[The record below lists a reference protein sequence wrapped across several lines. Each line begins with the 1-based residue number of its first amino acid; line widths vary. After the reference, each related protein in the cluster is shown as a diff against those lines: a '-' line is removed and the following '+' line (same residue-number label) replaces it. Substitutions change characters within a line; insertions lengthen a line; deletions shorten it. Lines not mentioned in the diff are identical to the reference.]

1 MSNVAYATFG
11 VPREPVERKVA
22 QLEDGFL
29 RLANDLLDAA
39 MCSGLPETELCILMA
54 VWRKTYGFS
63 KKMDWISNEQL
74 SEMIGKHYTHCSTA
88 KNNLVRK
95 KVLIQEGRKVGMNTN
110 ISEWET
116 KNNGFR
122 KTLAEPAKETLAE
135 PANRIKQNLLTTKDN
150 ITKDKK
156 DNKNTLPEQVRSTC
170 EKVAKPAGKNQAA
183 DEAFEKIFWCAGMVK
198 KGKQKA
204 LPAFRSKYQEWRKES
219 GGTPEQF
226 AQMLAEDIAS
236 RQGKQFG
243 FDNLHPATYLNG
255 KRWQDDKPAAA
266 TSSSVK
272 SAITVSKSGYVFFDR

>member
-1 MSNVAYATFG
+1 MTNVAYATFG

-95 KVLIQEGRKVGMNTN
+95 KVLIQQGRKVGMNTN

-170 EKVAKPAGKNQAA
+170 EKTAKPAGKNQAA

-204 LPAFRSKYQEWRKES
+204 LPAFRSKYEEWRKES

-255 KRWQDDKPAAA
+255 ERWQDDKPAAA
-266 TSSSVK
+266 TSGSVK

>member
-204 LPAFRSKYQEWRKES
+204 MSAFRSKYQEWRKES

-226 AQMLAEDIAS
+226 AQMLAEDIAG

-255 KRWQDDKPAAA
+255 SRWQDDKPAAA